1 MFEYLIGSLLAL
13 GVGLSASSLGFDR
26 DRSFYPVIL
35 IVIASYYMLF
45 AAIAGSNGA
54 FLSELLVFLVFLALA
69 VIGAKRWPLLIAVG
83 LIAHG
88 IYDIFHIH
96 VVDNPGV
103 PSWWRGFCLAF
114 DFLAGA
120 YLIGLHALRRSRESS
135 NAA

>member
-1 MFEYLIGSLLAL
+1 MTEYLIGGLLAL
-13 GVGLSASSLGFDR
+13 GMGLSASALGFDR

-35 IVIASYYMLF
+35 IVIASYYVLF
-45 AAIAGSNGA
+45 AAVAGSNSA
-54 FLSELLVFLVFLALA
+54 ALSELLVFLVFLAVA
-69 VIGAKRWPLLIAVG
+69 VIGAKRSPLLIAVG

-114 DFLAGA
+114 DSAAGA
-120 YLIGLHALRRSRESS
+120 YLIGLHALRRSRKLS
-135 NAA
+135 NEA